1 MPFDGA
7 SFEHGSRFGLAEACI
22 ALPCPAPTSRSPR
35 PGVSPS
41 CP

>member
-7 SFEHGSRFGLAEACI
+7 SFEHRSHIGLAEACL
-22 ALPCPAPTSRSPR
+22 ALPCSALISRSPR